1 MLSLRAKSILDGIF
15 TGAHALRNRQVHRKL
30 FEGDRCEFYS
40 KLYHPGD
47 DVRVLSGPFTGMPY
61 LNTAT
66 FGPIAP
72 KWLGTYE
79 WEIQDWVSQ
88 CCKAGYGNI
97 INVGSAE
104 GYYSVGFAW
113 QSPASHVF
121 AFDINPFAR
130 REVIRLAAL
139 NGVTGRV
146 TVCTLFTGHQLETF
160 RPGKNLLVIDI
171 EGAEMALLN
180 PVNFPALKRFDIL
193 VELHDTS
200 QSDPCQESE
209 EILKERFG
217 ATHRIQRRRQMDRS
231 EWRIAN
237 RDVWIDRLTEDEVT
251 RATNEFRVYVQSWLW
266 LEAHSHA

>member
-1 MLSLRAKSILDGIF
+1 MLGIHANSVLDRVF
-15 TGAHALRNRQVHRKL
+15 TRAHAFRNRQMHRKL
-30 FEGDRCEFYS
+30 FEGDRSEFYS
-40 KLYHPGD
+40 KLYHPGN
-47 DVRVLSGPFTGMPY
+47 DVRVLSGPFTGMRY

-88 CCKAGYGNI
+88 CCNKGYENI
-97 INVGSAE
+97 VNVGSAE

-113 QSPASHVF
+113 RSPASRVL

-130 REVIRLAAL
+130 REVRRLAAL
-139 NGVTGRV
+139 NGVADRV
-146 TVCTLFTGHQLETF
+146 TVRTLFAGRQLHSF
-160 RPGKNLLVIDI
+160 GPGKNLLVVDI

-180 PVNFPALKRFDIL
+180 PVIFPDLKRFDIL
-193 VELHDTS
+193 VELHETS
-200 QSDPCQESE
+200 ESDNCKRSE

-217 ATHRIQRRRQMDRS
+217 ATHRIQQRLQTDRS
-231 EWRIAN
+231 EWQTARQ
-237 RDVWIDRLTEDEVT
+237 DVWRDRLSEGEVT

-266 LEAHSHA
+266 LEAQPYA

>member
-1 MLSLRAKSILDGIF
+1 MLSLRAKSILDRVF
-15 TGAHALRNRQVHRKL
+15 TRAHAFRNRQVHRKL

-40 KLYHPGD
+40 KLYRPGG
-47 DVRVLSGPFTGMPY
+47 DVRVLSGPFSGMRY

-88 CCKAGYGNI
+88 CCHNGYQNI

-113 QSPASHVF
+113 RSAASRVF

-130 REVIRLAAL
+130 REVIRLAVL
-139 NGVTGRV
+139 NGVADRV
-146 TVCTLFTGHQLETF
+146 TVLTLFTGQQLDNF
-160 RPGKNLLVIDI
+160 HPGKNLLVVDI
-171 EGAEMALLN
+171 EGAEMALLD

-193 VELHDTS
+193 VELHETS
-200 QSDPCQESE
+200 RSNDCRESE
-209 EILKERFG
+209 EVLQRRFA
-217 ATHRIQRRRQMDRS
+217 ATHQIQQRRQTDRS
-231 EWRIAN
+231 EWRTTHK
-237 RDVWIDRLTEDEVT
+237 DVWSGQLTEDEVG

-266 LEAHSHA
+266 LEAHPYA

>member
-1 MLSLRAKSILDGIF
+1 MLTLNAKSILDDVL
-15 TGAHALRNRQVHRKL
+15 TRAHAFRDRQVHRKL
-30 FEGDRCEFYS
+30 FEGDRSEFYS
-40 KLYHPGD
+40 KLYHPGN
-47 DVRVLSGPFTGMPY
+47 DVRVLSGPFTGMRY

-66 FGPIAP
+66 FGPITP

-88 CCKAGYGNI
+88 CSNTGYENI

-113 QSPASHVF
+113 RSPASHVF
-121 AFDINPFAR
+121 AYDINPFAR
-130 REVIRLAAL
+130 REVIHLAAL
-139 NGVTGRV
+139 NGVADRV
-146 TVCTLFTGHQLETF
+146 NVRTLFTGHQLDNF
-160 RPGKNLLVIDI
+160 HPGKNLLVVDI

-180 PVNFPALKRFDIL
+180 PVSFPSLKRFDIL
-193 VELHDTS
+193 AELHETS
-200 QSDPCQESE
+200 QSNHCKDSE

-217 ATHRIQRRRQMDRS
+217 ATHRIQQRRQTDRS
-231 EWRIAN
+231 EWQTTHK
-237 RDVWIDRLTEDEVT
+237 DVWIDRLTEDEVT

>member
-1 MLSLRAKSILDGIF
+1 MLILRAKSILDGVF
-15 TGAHALRNRQVHRKL
+15 TRAHAFRNRQVHRRL

-40 KLYHPGD
+40 KLYRQGG
-47 DVRVLSGPFTGMPY
+47 DVRVLSGPFTGMRY

-88 CCKAGYGNI
+88 CCNNGYENI

-113 QSPASHVF
+113 RSPASRVL

-139 NGVTGRV
+139 NGVADRV
-146 TVCTLFTGHQLETF
+146 TVRSLFAGHQLDSF
-160 RPGKNLLVIDI
+160 RPGKILLVVDI
-171 EGAEMALLN
+171 EGAEMALLD

-193 VELHDTS
+193 VELHETP
-200 QSDPCQESE
+200 QSEHCQENE

-217 ATHRIQRRRQMDRS
+217 TTHRIQHRQQTDRS
-231 EWRIAN
+231 EWRAAHK
-237 RDVWIDRLTEDEVT
+237 DVWRDRLSAHEVM

-266 LEAHSHA
+266 LEAHSYV

>member
-1 MLSLRAKSILDGIF
+1 MLSLRAKSILDGVF
-15 TGAHALRNRQVHRKL
+15 TQAHAFRNRQVHRKL

-40 KLYHPGD
+40 KLYRPGAE
-47 DVRVLSGPFTGMPY
+47 VRVLSGPFIGMHY
-61 LNTAT
+61 VNTAT

-79 WEIQDWVSQ
+79 WEIQDLVSQ
-88 CCKAGYGNI
+88 CCNYGYENI

-113 QSPASHVF
+113 RDPASRVF

-139 NGVTGRV
+139 NRVADRV
-146 TVCTLFTGHQLETF
+146 TVSSLFAGHQLDSF
-160 RPGKNLLVIDI
+160 RPGKNLLVVDI
-171 EGAEMALLN
+171 EGAEMALLD

-193 VELHDTS
+193 VELHETPNS
-200 QSDPCQESE
+200 EPCQESE

-217 ATHRIQRRRQMDRS
+217 TTHRIQHRQQTDRS
-231 EWRIAN
+231 EWRTAHQGI
-237 RDVWIDRLTEDEVT
+237 WSGRLTVDEVN